1 MDGEDILNEAEAF
14 ALGHL
19 KDEGSMDPVLS
30 ELVVHALEFPL
41 HYRVTRLE
49 ARWYIDAYTR
59 RDDRNAMLLELAKLD
74 YNMVQAAHQI
84 DMINISRWWKNL
96 DLPKQLPF
104 VARDRLVEC
113 FLWTSGVV
121 PEPQYKM
128 SREVVTKLTTL
139 VTVIDDVYDIYATL
153 DEVKLFTDAIERLQ
167 LYLSL
172 IKMHAI
178 SNSNTFHCIEFKV
191 KFSTMYRWDVSAVE
205 QLPDYM
211 KLCYMAIF
219 NTTNEIGYDILKEQ
233 NFNAET
239 ERGDVLKSVQCYMH
253 NNGVTEDVARE
264 YIRKLA
270 DEAWK
275 KMNAELWVDS
285 PLPEALVK
293 VVINFTRTSEIMYQ
307 YGDGH
312 GIQDFETKDL
322 VLGALVDTL
331 PII

>member
-1 MDGEDILNEAEAF
+1 MFGEDGN
-14 ALGHL
+14 
-19 KDEGSMDPVLS
+19 KV
-30 ELVVHALEFPL
+30 
-41 HYRVTRLE
+41 E

-59 RDDRNAMLLELAKLD
+59 RDDRNAVLLELAKLD

-128 SREVVTKLTTL
+128 SREAVTKLTTL

-153 DEVKLFTDAIERLQ
+153 DEVKLFTNAIER
-167 LYLSL
+167 
-172 IKMHAI
+172 
-178 SNSNTFHCIEFKV
+178 
-191 KFSTMYRWDVSAVE
+191 WDVNAVE
-205 QLPDYM
+205 ELPDYM

-233 NFNAET
+233 NSNAET

-253 NNGVTEDVARE
+253 NNGVTEEVARE
-264 YIRKLA
+264 YIRQLA

-285 PLPEALVK
+285 RS
-293 VVINFTRTSEIMYQ
+293 F
-307 YGDGH
+307 D
-312 GIQDFETKDL
+312 
-322 VLGALVDTL
+322 
-331 PII
+331 